1 MWAAIRGGQR
11 SLRYTR
17 QTRTRTA
24 YSIDDLYNQAKDT
37 IAFTEHER
45 ILLNNALLQ
54 LSHRQEWSR
63 NLYAKGIPPFL
74 ISSTEFRDKFI
85 RHVDN
90 DQDAKQ
96 AVRSCIISAVTSLHL
111 PTDGT
116 KPKADS
122 ITPVCEAIISHL
134 TQYVRREMPQT
145 MLVFHGAKHLAD
157 LTNPLQEFPPRP
169 FRRRVIAHL
178 GPPNSGKT
186 HEAHRSL
193 CVAESGA
200 YCSPLRLLAWEMH
213 QRLSDAG
220 LQCSLLTGQENV
232 SSEGDTH
239 LACTVEMTPLHRD
252 YGCAVIDEMQM
263 VGDANRGFAWTRAFL
278 GLRSPEIHICGS
290 ISCYILAKSLCD
302 IAGDSLEVTEH
313 ARLGEISVLDEHV
326 SLDDLQPGD
335 CVVCFSRSTALRLVE
350 NIERSC
356 FKNDGRNPLST
367 AIVYG
372 SLPPETRTR
381 QIDGFNSRRKQILVA
396 SDVIGMGVNVRIKR
410 VIFHTLKKFDG
421 VKQRLLTAVEIQQ
434 IAGRAGRYGLEC
446 GNGYVGCMRSEDIG
460 YVKRMMDKKQE
471 QLERA
476 VVAPSPATIAAFAD
490 AVRSATDPPAT
501 LAEAIQMYRLI
512 AQAGGAFELCDV
524 HALIKV
530 ANALDKIELPTQT
543 LVEYLFVPLGSQPAL
558 QLVLRSF
565 ALSHAVLNSV
575 KIRNVLHKEALDCLK
590 SHGGMVEGES
600 DADGRQYNRHDV
612 MRRLEMLYQILDAY
626 AWLWHKFP
634 DVYVDYHAVVA
645 AKSNI
650 STALQERLEHLSDDT
665 SIYEE
670 REEDEYGIEAD
681 FVRKLLI

>member
-1 MWAAIRGGQR
+1 MWAAVRAGQISIRYAR
-11 SLRYTR
+11 
-17 QTRTRTA
+17 RTKSYAA
-24 YSIDDLYNQAKDT
+24 YNIDELYNRAKDA

-54 LSHRQEWSR
+54 LSHCQEWSR
-63 NLYAKGIPPFL
+63 NLYAKGVPPFL
-74 ISSTEFRDKFI
+74 ISSAEFRDKFI
-85 RHVDN
+85 RHVDH

-96 AVRSCIISAVTSLHL
+96 AVRSCMISAVTSLHL
-111 PTDGT
+111 PADGT
-116 KPKADS
+116 NRKADS
-122 ITPVCEAIISHL
+122 ITPVCEAIILHL
-134 TQYVRREMPQT
+134 TEYVRREMPQT
-145 MLVFHGAKHLAD
+145 MLAFHGAKHLAD

-193 CVAESGA
+193 CAAKSGA
-200 YCSPLRLLAWEMH
+200 YCSPLRLLAWEMR
-213 QRLSDAG
+213 QRLSEAG
-220 LQCSLLTGQENV
+220 LHCSLLTGQENV
-232 SSEGDTH
+232 SNDGDTH

-278 GLRSPEIHICGS
+278 GIRAPEVHICGS
-290 ISCYILAKSLCD
+290 ISCYTLAKSLCD

-313 ARLGEISVLDEHV
+313 ARLGQIAVIDEPM
-326 SLDDLQPGD
+326 SIDDLQPGD
-335 CVVCFSRSTALRLVE
+335 CVVCFSRGTALRLVE

-356 FKNDGRNPLST
+356 FKNDGSKPLST
-367 AIVYG
+367 AVVYG

-381 QIDGFNSRRKQILVA
+381 QIDDFNSRRKCILVA

-410 VIFHTLKKFDG
+410 VIFHTVKKFDG
-421 VKQRLLTAVEIQQ
+421 MKRRRLTAAEVQQ
-434 IAGRAGRYGLEC
+434 IAGRAGRYGLDC
-446 GNGYVGCMRSEDIG
+446 GNGYVGCMRFENIG
-460 YVKRMMDKKQE
+460 YVKRMMEKKQE

-476 VVAPSPATIAAFAD
+476 VVAPSPVTIAAFAD
-490 AVRSATDPPAT
+490 AVQSATDPPAT
-501 LAEAIQMYRLI
+501 LAEAIQMYRI
-512 AQAGGAFELCDV
+512 MAQAGGTFELCDV

-530 ANALDKIELPTQT
+530 AKALERIELPTQT

-565 ALSHAVLNSV
+565 ALSHAVLNTV
-575 KIRNVLHKEALDCLK
+575 KIQNVVHTDAMELLQT
-590 SHGGMVEGES
+590 HGTMIKDENNSEG
-600 DADGRQYNRHDV
+600 GQGIRHDV

-645 AKSNI
+645 AKANI
-650 STALQERLEHLSDDT
+650 STALQEHLVYLSVHT
-665 SIYEE
+665 STYEE
-670 REEDEYGIEAD
+670 NEEDEHGVDAD
-681 FVRKLLI
+681 FVRKLIM